1 MVLPQY
7 VYTFYFLIWV
17 VWIFKT
23 VLRGFLGGAVVKN
36 LPANAGGSLIQEG
49 PTCHGTTKPMGHNY

>member
-17 VWIFKT
+17 IWIFKT
-23 VLRGFLGGAVVKN
+23 VLRGFLGGSVVKN
-36 LPANAGGSLIQEG
+36 LPANAGGSLI
-49 PTCHGTTKPMGHNY
+49 

>member
-36 LPANAGGSLIQEG
+36 LPANAGGSLI
-49 PTCHGTTKPMGHNY
+49 